1 MSAPRL
7 NAAGLIWR
15 NRRARFTRSA
25 FIIAIV
31 LAVVLLAILSVERR
45 TLGDSLSWLR
55 RHGVLCA
62 GLAACSSAVA
72 VAQRRTLQRAKF
84 ARSWL
89 AAVPVK
95 PGVARWE
102 AFLIETLPASTAVCA
117 LSLCAVLAALALALQ
132 RADIAALGV
141 VWAHL
146 SGGTALG
153 VGISFLIPRP
163 KPIDLPPGSRY
174 VPKPKVNRAA
184 AIRPSLSAL
193 GLWPIRQ
200 MFAWMQPKLV
210 ARAIIPILVMMP
222 MGTTAD
228 DAMIV
233 IALFGLLGAMSL
245 LWSAALAVGG
255 AARRWLAPLPA
266 RAAAVFRAFLLPAWG
281 AIAVSCALVT
291 LLLLVVNVSYRI
303 AAELGAGTAVIGCLT
318 LAAVLLWNARP
329 RRMP

>member
-15 NRRARFTRSA
+15 NRRAQISRWG
-25 FIIAIV
+25 FIVAIV
-31 LAVVLLAILSVERR
+31 LVAVLLAIFIAERR
-45 TLGDSLSWLR
+45 ALGDWLSWLR

-62 GLAACSSAVA
+62 GLAACLSAAA
-72 VAQRRTLQRAKF
+72 VAQRRTLKRAEF

-102 AFLIETLPASTAVCA
+102 AFLIETLPASAAVAA
-117 LSLCAVLAALALALQ
+117 LFLGAALAAPALALQ
-132 RADIAALGV
+132 RADIEALGV
-141 VWAHL
+141 VWAYL
-146 SGGTALG
+146 SGGIALG
-153 VGISFLIPRP
+153 VSISFLIPRP
-163 KPIDLPPGSRY
+163 KSIDLPPGSRY

-184 AIRPSLSAL
+184 AIRPSFSAL

-200 MFAWMQPKLV
+200 MFAWLQPKLV
-210 ARAIIPILVMMP
+210 ARAVIPILVMMP
-222 MGTTAD
+222 LCTSAD

-233 IALFGLLGAMSL
+233 IALFGLFGAMSL
-245 LWSAALAVGG
+245 LWSAAMAVGG

-266 RAAAVFRAFLLPAWG
+266 RAAAVFRALLLPAWG
-281 AIAVSCALVT
+281 VIAASCASVA
-291 LLLLVVNVSYRI
+291 LLLLVVDVSYRL
-303 AAELGAGTAVIGCLT
+303 AAEIGAATAVIGCLT
-318 LAAVLLWNARP
+318 VGAVLLWHARP

>member
-7 NAAGLIWR
+7 NAAGLIRR
-15 NRRARFTRSA
+15 NRRAQVTRTG
-25 FIIAIV
+25 FMIAVV
-31 LAVVLLAILSVERR
+31 LAVALLAMFIVARR

-55 RHGVLCA
+55 LHGVLCA
-62 GLAACSSAVA
+62 GLAACLSAVA
-72 VAQRRTLQRAKF
+72 VAQRRTLKRAEF

-95 PGVARWE
+95 PVVARWE
-102 AFLIETLPASTAVCA
+102 AFLIETLPASAAVAA
-117 LSLCAVLAALALALQ
+117 LFLAAVLAVPVLAFR
-132 RADIAALGV
+132 RAGIEALGV
-141 VWAHL
+141 VWAYV
-146 SGGTALG
+146 SGGIALG
-153 VGISFLIPRP
+153 LGISFLIPRP

-174 VPKPKVNRAA
+174 VPKARVHRAA

-200 MFAWMQPKLV
+200 MFAWLQPKLV

-222 MGTTAD
+222 LGTTAD

-233 IALFGLLGAMSL
+233 IALFGLCGAMSL
-245 LWSAALAVGG
+245 LWSAAMAVSG
-255 AARRWLAPLPA
+255 AARRWLAPLPV

-281 AIAVSCALVT
+281 AIAASCAIVT
-291 LLLLVVNVSYRI
+291 LLLLVVNVSYRL
-303 AAELGAGTAVIGCLT
+303 AAEIGAGAAVIGCVSIGG
-318 LAAVLLWNARP
+318 VLLWNTRS